1 MSKKT
6 KRFIYNLLGFAVFF
20 FSAKYVVRNYTGLE
34 GFWIP
39 FTAFVISTILA
50 PKFQT
55 VNTKDGEKLFMSWI
69 FIKGLKEIN

>member
-1 MSKKT
+1 MNKKA
-6 KRFIYNLLGFAVFF
+6 KRFIYNLLAFAVFF
-20 FSAKYVVRNYTGLE
+20 FTTKYLLRNYTGLE

-55 VNTKDGEKLFMSWI
+55 VTTKDGEKLFMSWI
-69 FIKGLKEIN
+69 FVKGIKEIK